1 MMFRTH
7 LAFALLVGL
16 LTMSLFD
23 LNKYLF
29 VSLVLFAGIL
39 PDIDYPRSKIGKKL
53 RAVSVPIKFLFGHR
67 GIFHSVFM
75 AGIISLVVWW
85 FFDRLWIP
93 VFIGYTSHLIIDGF
107 TKLGVNLIHPFNQ
120 LHLSG
125 FIETNSFSEKILF
138 YALVGCNVLI
148 IIKNIN
154 MF

>member
-75 AGIISLVVWW
+75 AGIISLVVWCRCGSW
-85 FFDRLWIP
+85 RRFRRL
-93 VFIGYTSHLIIDGF
+93 
-107 TKLGVNLIHPFNQ
+107 
-120 LHLSG
+120 
-125 FIETNSFSEKILF
+125 
-138 YALVGCNVLI
+138 
-148 IIKNIN
+148 
-154 MF
+154 